1 MVCENESQPLA
12 LSETYVRRRR
22 GSSITGRRA
31 IVVVDPLSSGA
42 LLAQVC
48 DVLARE
54 DTSFESPTEW
64 SGWPGLHAFLKRYL
78 V

>member
-1 MVCENESQPLA
+1 M
-12 LSETYVRRRR
+12 
-22 GSSITGRRA
+22 
-31 IVVVDPLSSGA
+31 VDPLSSGA

-64 SGWPGLHAFLKRYL
+64 SGWPGLHAFFKTIFTLIASVTVARVKNWQAFTKDSGVML
-78 V
+78 SIQS